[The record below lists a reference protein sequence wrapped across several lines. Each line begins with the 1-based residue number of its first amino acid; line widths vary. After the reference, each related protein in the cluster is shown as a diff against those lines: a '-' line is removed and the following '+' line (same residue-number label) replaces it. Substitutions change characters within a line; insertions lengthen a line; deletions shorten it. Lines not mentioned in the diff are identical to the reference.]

1 MSAVRP
7 ALSVRYMRRDGTGSW
22 IKAVVFLEVC
32 LASGQPA
39 PVRMSFLYAQA
50 EQRERALAILALVA
64 HACASRRP
72 SIYNGSGGPGPPQ
85 HLQCVSAVLLSLRGC
100 ESTPHQCWLGIA
112 RGVLAACGRRLASR
126 AAQRLR
132 LVPLS
137 RAHMR
142 GRSARPRP
150 GRRRGTCA
158 WSPRGASCGTRTAW
172 RRRPA
177 ACCTASPA
185 TPRRRMAGGG
195 ARATMSSRAWTGC
208 GLRSGSPPSPGSAR
222 AVGAGCLQAEEGLP
236 VAMLCQVS
244 LGSAH
249 SRSVSCAQP
258 LPGCDSARAA
268 AALLAQGRLPRPEAR
283 PEGRCNN
290 AGGVASCGR
299 GLG

>member
-85 HLQCVSAVLLSLRGC
+85 HLQCVSAVLLSLRVHTSPVLAWNREGC
-100 ESTPHQCWLGIA
+100 AGSVRPSPGQPRGAAPSPRAPQPSPHA
-112 RGVLAACGRRLASR
+112 RQVRAAKAWPATRHVRLVAAGRELWDEDRVAPAACGVLHC
-126 AAQRLR
+126 
-132 LVPLS
+132 VG
-137 RAHMR
+137 
-142 GRSARPRP
+142 GR
-150 GRRRGTCA
+150 
-158 WSPRGASCGTRTAW
+158 
-172 RRRPA
+172 
-177 ACCTASPA
+177 
-185 TPRRRMAGGG
+185 